1 MAGIKGPG
9 EPKTYDGKTPPSAP
23 RPPQATATAPL
34 NAFHNYPP
42 SSNKNDTG
50 SGLRIGI
57 VHARWNTTII
67 DALLSGTKKAL
78 ADAGVKPENISV
90 QSVPGSYELPYAVKQ
105 LFAASQVQ
113 SSSIG
118 GAVGAATD
126 LLGSVSDLASLNV
139 SASTPAASSKEKDV
153 GGLKSPFDAIIAIG
167 VLIKGETMHFEY
179 IADAV
184 SHGLMRI
191 QIDGNV
197 PVVFGLL
204 TLLSEEQGLNRAG
217 IAGKGR
223 DEGHNHGLDWG
234 SAAVE
239 LGVKRKGW
247 VDGKIIE

>member
-1 MAGIKGPG
+1 
-9 EPKTYDGKTPPSAP
+9 
-23 RPPQATATAPL
+23 
-34 NAFHNYPP
+34 
-42 SSNKNDTG
+42 
-50 SGLRIGI
+50 
-57 VHARWNTTII
+57 VHARWNTQII

-78 ADAGVKPENISV
+78 TDSGVRPENISL

-113 SSSIG
+113 SSSLG

-139 SASTPAASSKEKDV
+139 STPPTTTADKKE
-153 GGLKSPFDAIIAIG
+153 GLKTPFDAIIAIG

-197 PVVFGLL
+197 PVIFGLL
-204 TLLSEEQGLNRAG
+204 TLLSEEQGLMRAG
-217 IAGKGR
+217 IGGQGT
-223 DEGHNHGLDWG
+223 DGHNHGLDWG
-234 SAAVE
+234 LAAVE
-239 LGVKRKGW
+239 LGVKRRAW
-247 VDGKIIE
+247 AEGKIVE